1 MKKYSQISN
10 KEKVD
15 LLQEFCEAISVLS
28 NPEEIMDFIT
38 DLLTKQETIMIARR
52 IKIAKML
59 INGNN
64 YQEIRNS
71 LKVGLGT
78 IAKINQWLLELGQG
92 FRIIAQRTKKEK
104 SKKTKLELSEF
115 QKFKKRYPIMFWPQ
129 LLMEE
134 IIKTMNVKQKD
145 RIRRSL
151 RDLDRKS
158 QVYKQVNNAL
168 TQK

>member
-1 MKKYSQISN
+1 MKKYSQISD

-78 IAKINQWLLELGQG
+78 VSKINQWLLESGQG

-115 QKFKKRYPIMFWPQ
+115 QKLKKRYPVMFWPQ

-134 IIKTMNVKQKD
+134 IIKTMNVKQRD

-151 RDLDRKS
+151 KNIDRKS
-158 QVYKQVNNAL
+158 QIYKQINNAL
-168 TQK
+168 T

>member
-1 MKKYSQISN
+1 MKKYSQISD

-15 LLQEFCEAISVLS
+15 LLQGFCEAISVLN

-78 IAKINQWLLELGQG
+78 VSKINQWLLESGQG

-104 SKKTKLELSEF
+104 TEKTKLELSEF
-115 QKFKKRYPIMFWPQ
+115 QKLKKRYPVMFWPQ

-145 RIRRSL
+145 RVRRSL
-151 RDLDRKS
+151 KNLDRKS
-158 QVYKQVNNAL
+158 QIYKQINNAL
-168 TQK
+168 M